1 MPTEVFELSPQQLD
15 WLYEH
20 QTLKNVDGFHHLDV
34 ISPAPMLTP
43 ATPHL
48 TPTKGVTLSPQ
59 SLRNHHFVDL
69 RRDSMT
75 HDTASS
81 TSHNSLGTQS
91 PELVHEGI
99 IFPFQDERPSWE
111 QSLANLLSYKER
123 HGVRVVLHKIEE
135 ENDLFS
141 MLHHKILT
149 FSPSLICLFSLF

>member
-20 QTLKNVDGFHHLDV
+20 QTLKNVDGIHHLDV
-34 ISPAPMLTP
+34 LSPLPPLTP
-43 ATPHL
+43 APPHL
-48 TPTKGVTLSPQ
+48 SPKGSTTLSPLQ
-59 SLRNHHFVDL
+59 NRNHFADL

-75 HDTASS
+75 QDTCCTASS
-81 TSHNSLGTQS
+81 TSHTSNGTQS

-123 HGVRVVLHKIEE
+123 HGVRVVLLHKKYGE
-135 ENDLFS
+135 DCF
-141 MLHHKILT
+141 
-149 FSPSLICLFSLF
+149 